1 MWNSN
6 RSLLLSRVCTRIVMV
21 LVLVCAALLPYMM
34 EIYKDYSSYYMETT
48 DIRPFMG
55 ILYCCCIPG
64 LVALFSLDRLLANI
78 SKEQVFI
85 HHNVK
90 YLRII
95 SWCCFII
102 AVLVGLAGYYYYV
115 FFLGAIMAA
124 FMGLILRVVKNVIEQ
139 AVFLKA
145 ENDFTI

>member
-6 RSLLLSRVCTRIVMV
+6 RSLQLSRICTKIVMG
-21 LVLVCAALLPYMM
+21 LVIVCAALLPYMM

-48 DIRPFMG
+48 ELKPFMA
-55 ILYCCCIPG
+55 ILYSCCIPA

-78 SKEQVFI
+78 SKEQIFI

-95 SWCCFII
+95 SWCCFIV
-102 AVLVGLAGYYYYV
+102 AALVALAGYYYYV